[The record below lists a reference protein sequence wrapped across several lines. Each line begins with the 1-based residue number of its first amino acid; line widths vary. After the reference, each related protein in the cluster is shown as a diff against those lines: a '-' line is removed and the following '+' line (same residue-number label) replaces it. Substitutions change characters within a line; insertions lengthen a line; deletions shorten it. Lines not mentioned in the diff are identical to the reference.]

1 MARVFCGRVAY
12 VPATAAVL
20 AADVGRSDSDEPWQH
35 ELMQEQRSKAEE
47 YLVHRAKQ
55 KDRQQ
60 RKVLSMG
67 SGVFVLG
74 LLVSPPVFAFA
85 GRWWAWFTACL
96 VTQLG
101 LAICLVCDHDIN
113 SFSGEL
119 YPWVTRAAG
128 TGVVISSATLAALA
142 FVYPDVLGM
151 HSFHLGGFPVA
162 VYTVWYAPQ
171 IDAQLDSYPLA
182 SETIIL
188 WMLGAGVEIAVESAL
203 ALLGVVENGTAV
215 SGTSRAINLGVAAL
229 LLSFW
234 LWLLTPRTRFG
245 DRWWAVRTE
254 YMDPTARSMMGASM
268 GFLMVFAMLYS
279 KALFPKSPPAGWER
293 TRRMELEAVGG
304 LLVSIAPVVLAWP
317 CRAKLY
323 GALAKIFESAHRLQD
338 GVFIASLLAGE
349 PLRVGDEYWLRE
361 RAHTAG
367 VTLVWEDKPQWFRGV
382 VSSIEPTFFTV
393 DLMPHEVCESLERRT
408 AVHAVANMPA
418 EDLFRCA
425 CASLYHV
432 HARELSAEL
441 DEHSSAHSCLTL
453 GDIGSLSNSLRRA
466 PCRPGATDFYVL
478 HSWHDDRALRLATL
492 ARVTRQFEVLHG
504 REATLWLDSV
514 CVHPAYQEE
523 ALLCLPIYMQA
534 CRGVL
539 VLWGDSFC
547 ERLWCV
553 WELYTAF
560 AFSDGNI
567 SLTVAILRP
576 DAAGGDAR
584 EEVWR
589 RLQAF
594 DLSLAHCSNPNE
606 EKKLRRAISGAPGG
620 ARAFELTVRGLASQL
635 QLQANLRQ
643 PAAKAGKELG
653 DFTLLVCDRRSVVGM
668 L

>member
-1 MARVFCGRVAY
+1 MARVFPDRAAY
-12 VPATAAVL
+12 VPATATVL
-20 AADVGRSDSDEPWQH
+20 AADVRRSDSDEPW
-35 ELMQEQRSKAEE
+35 LQEQRSKAEE
-47 YLVHRAKQ
+47 YLVRRARR

-67 SGVFVLG
+67 CCVLMLG
-74 LLVSPPVFAFA
+74 LLCSPPVFAFA
-85 GRWWAWFTACL
+85 GRWWAWFTTCL

-101 LAICLVCDHDIN
+101 VAICLVCDYDLN
-113 SFSGEL
+113 SFASF
-119 YPWVTRAAG
+119 YPWVVRAVA
-128 TGVVISSATLAALA
+128 TGVTISCATLTTLA
-142 FVYPDVLGM
+142 FVYPDELGM
-151 HSFHLGGFPVA
+151 HSFNLGGFPA
-162 VYTVWYAPQ
+162 ALYAVWYAPQ
-171 IDAQLDSYPLA
+171 INAQLDSHPLA
-182 SETIIL
+182 SECIIL
-188 WMLGAGVEIAVESAL
+188 WTLGAGVVVTVESAL
-203 ALLGVVENGTAV
+203 ALLGVAENGTAV
-215 SGTSRAINLGVAAL
+215 SDTSRAINLGVAAL
-229 LLSFW
+229 LLPFW

-245 DRWWAVRTE
+245 GRWWAVSTA
-254 YMDPTARSMMGASM
+254 YMGTTARCLMGGSV
-268 GFLMVFAMLYS
+268 GFLLLFAMLYS
-279 KALFPKSPPAGWER
+279 KALFPQSPPAGWER

-304 LLVSIAPVVLAWP
+304 LLLSIAPVMLAWP

-323 GALAKIFESAHRLQD
+323 GALAKIFELAHRLED
-338 GVFIASLLAGE
+338 GVFIASLMAGE
-349 PLRVGDEYWLRE
+349 PLRVGDEYWLSE

-393 DLMPHEVCESLERRT
+393 DLMPHELCESLERRT

-432 HARELSAEL
+432 HACELSAEV
-441 DEHSSAHSCLTL
+441 DEHSSAHSCLAL
-453 GDIGSLSNSLRRA
+453 GDIGSLSNSLRRT
-466 PCRPGATDFYVL
+466 PCQPGETDFYVL

-492 ARVTRQFEVLHG
+492 ARVTRKFEVLHR

-553 WELYTAF
+553 WELYAAF

-589 RLQAF
+589 RLEAF

-635 QLQANLRQ
+635 QLQLQANPRQ

-653 DFTLLVCDRRSVVGM
+653 DFTLLVCDRRSVNSM